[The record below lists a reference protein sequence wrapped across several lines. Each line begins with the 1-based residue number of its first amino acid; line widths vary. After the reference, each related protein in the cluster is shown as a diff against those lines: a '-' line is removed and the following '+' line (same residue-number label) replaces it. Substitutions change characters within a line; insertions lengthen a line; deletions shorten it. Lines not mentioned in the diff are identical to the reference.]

1 MHSPVPA
8 KVSIGMRSPVAPLL
22 RQLRLDLQALDG
34 ASGAPAPE
42 EMAVAV
48 QAFRRHLQATRAED
62 EARIRKELT
71 RGLPA
76 GVQLETTGFD
86 VFEDLVVT
94 NTTFALDDLRKL
106 PLLRMSFEPG
116 SARSRPFAEL
126 VVSEDERGLQVLGMP
141 PALSLE
147 GGEGSSE
154 PLSALELRFELEV
167 ERPVLECSA
176 SEVGRG
182 KAGVLSWRFDGA
194 RLSAR
199 TPDDAGWI
207 HVCHARSV
215 G

>member
-1 MHSPVPA
+1 MPPS
-8 KVSIGMRSPVAPLL
+8 
-22 RQLRLDLQALDG
+22 
-34 ASGAPAPE
+34 
-42 EMAVAV
+42 
-48 QAFRRHLQATRAED
+48 
-62 EARIRKELT
+62 
-71 RGLPA
+71 
-76 GVQLETTGFD
+76 
-86 VFEDLVVT
+86 
-94 NTTFALDDLRKL
+94 L
-106 PLLRMSFEPG
+106 PL
-116 SARSRPFAEL
+116 
-126 VVSEDERGLQVLGMP
+126 ERG
-141 PALSLE
+141 E
-147 GGEGSSE
+147 EWSE